1 MSSAASRL
9 VIAGVLHLFRFTAG
23 APQAGEAALLSS
35 VAAVVIGGTNL
46 FGGEGDIMGAVV
58 GSLIIAVLQTGLV
71 ILNIDSIWQFIVVGV
86 VIIIAVLV
94 NQLQAALERA
104 ASECLTTH
112 ALASSRERF
121 LPLPH
126 FGGGA
131 SGAGASLRESAMAE
145 PILTATGMNKHF
157 GGLTAVDNVDFAVYP
172 GEVVALLGD
181 NGAGK
186 STLIKCISGVYRPEQ
201 GKVEFNGADIT
212 HHAPADIRSRGI
224 ETIYQDLALAENLD
238 VGANVFL
245 GKEKTRRLFGIIP
258 VTDDNYMR
266 AEAETALDELDIHI
280 PSLKQK
286 LVNLSGGQRQ
296 AVAIA
301 RAMYWQAKLVIMD
314 EPTAALG
321 VPEQRK
327 VLALIRSLR
336 EGNIP
341 VILIS
346 HTMHD
351 VMAVADRMVV
361 MRRGRIVANIS
372 RAEATEELI
381 VRHIVGAGEAV

>member
-1 MSSAASRL
+1 MS
-9 VIAGVLHLFRFTAG
+9 
-23 APQAGEAALLSS
+23 
-35 VAAVVIGGTNL
+35 
-46 FGGEGDIMGAVV
+46 
-58 GSLIIAVLQTGLV
+58 
-71 ILNIDSIWQFIVVGV
+71 
-86 VIIIAVLV
+86 
-94 NQLQAALERA
+94 
-104 ASECLTTH
+104 
-112 ALASSRERF
+112 
-121 LPLPH
+121 
-126 FGGGA
+126 
-131 SGAGASLRESAMAE
+131 E
-145 PILTATGMNKHF
+145 PILTATGMSKYF
-157 GGLTAVDNVDFAVYP
+157 GGLTAVDNVDFAICP

-186 STLIKCISGVYRPEQ
+186 STLIKCISGVYRPEHGQ
-201 GKVEFNGADIT
+201 VKFNGADIT
-212 HHAPADIRSRGI
+212 NHAPADIRSRGI

-245 GKEKTRRLFGIIP
+245 GKERTRRLLGLIP
-258 VTDDNYMR
+258 VTDDNFMR
-266 AEAETALDELDIHI
+266 AEAARALDELDIHI
-280 PSLKQK
+280 PSLKQR

-301 RAMYWQAKLVIMD
+301 RAMYWNAKLVIMD

-336 EGNIP
+336 AGGIP

-361 MRRGRIVANIS
+361 MRRGRIVADIA
-372 RAEATEELI
+372 RADASEELI
-381 VRHIVGAGEAV
+381 VKHIVGTAENGGTIEQAW

>member
-1 MSSAASRL
+1 MS
-9 VIAGVLHLFRFTAG
+9 
-23 APQAGEAALLSS
+23 
-35 VAAVVIGGTNL
+35 
-46 FGGEGDIMGAVV
+46 
-58 GSLIIAVLQTGLV
+58 
-71 ILNIDSIWQFIVVGV
+71 
-86 VIIIAVLV
+86 
-94 NQLQAALERA
+94 
-104 ASECLTTH
+104 
-112 ALASSRERF
+112 
-121 LPLPH
+121 
-126 FGGGA
+126 
-131 SGAGASLRESAMAE
+131 E
-145 PILTATGMNKHF
+145 PILTATGLSKYF
-157 GGLTAVDNVDFAVYP
+157 GGLTAVDSVDFAIYP

-186 STLIKCISGVYRPEQ
+186 STLIKCVSGVYRPEHGQ
-201 GKVEFNGADIT
+201 VAFNGEDIT
-212 HHAPADIRSRGI
+212 GHAPADIRSRGI

-245 GKEKTRRLFGIIP
+245 GKEKTRRLFGLIP

-266 AEAETALDELDIHI
+266 EEASTVLDELDIHI
-280 PSLKQK
+280 PSLRQR

-301 RAMYWQAKLVIMD
+301 RAMYWNAKLVIMD

-336 EGNIP
+336 EQNIP

-361 MRRGRIVANIS
+361 MRRGRIVADIQ
-372 RAEATEELI
+372 RADASEELI
-381 VRHIVGAGEAV
+381 VKHIVGSAEDGESAVMI